1 MVQIVKFASDWV
13 VFEHEDKCY
22 FITCDHEFDSRE
34 LSEIAQMSFDQI
46 KKKYKVTLD
55 SNEDESSYCSC
66 C

>member
-34 LSEIAQMSFDQI
+34 LYEIAQMSFDQI

-55 SNEDESSYCSC
+55 RKEEESSY
-66 C
+66 